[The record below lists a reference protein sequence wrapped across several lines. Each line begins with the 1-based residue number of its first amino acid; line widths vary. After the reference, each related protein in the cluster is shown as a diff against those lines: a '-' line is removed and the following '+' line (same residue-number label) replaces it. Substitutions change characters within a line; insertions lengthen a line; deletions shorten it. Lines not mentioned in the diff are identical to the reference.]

1 MNVNGVLAEREG
13 VKGEEEV
20 GWGLTMSQAK
30 HHWPCVSKR
39 SSSQNQQF
47 KYRYLPA
54 IVASII
60 NYDLGNLL
68 MNISLDFDL
77 GVVALLLKAEFGFT
91 RQKKGLACMDGH
103 RGSTENNKFCHTE
116 VLTANLL
123 TGNYRQHVDGKFLG
137 N

>member
-1 MNVNGVLAEREG
+1 M
-13 VKGEEEV
+13 KGEEEV

-30 HHWPCVSKR
+30 HHCPCVSKR

-54 IVASII
+54 VVASVV
-60 NYDLGNLL
+60 NYDLGNIIIRS
-68 MNISLDFDL
+68 NKFDFDL

-123 TGNYRQHVDGKFLG
+123 TLHYRQHVGGKFLG